1 MSKLIRGSKGG
12 SSSSRTPTEQPDD
25 LQSVAK
31 AKLLIALGEGEF
43 AGHRTGKVIY
53 LDGTALENADGS
65 QNFSGVMWEFRSGT
79 QAQKYIQGI
88 PGTENEISVGNEVS
102 CETAWTRTFTN
113 TQLSAV
119 RMRLRWPSLFKQE
132 NDGDLVGYSVNYAI
146 DLQTDGGTWQT
157 VLNTSVTGKT
167 TSGYERSHRIDF
179 PSPAADYVEQRIDLN
194 ELMIQHPSSTYFLK
208 AAGDS
213 MIDAGIGDGD
223 LLVVDSSITAD
234 HGDIVIAAVEGEF
247 TVKRLQLRPTVQ
259 LNPMNSAYSPIIVGS
274 EDTLDVFGVVT
285 FIVKSAS

>member
-1 MSKLIRGSKGG
+1 MKLYRPAEL
-12 SSSSRTPTEQPDD
+12 RE
-25 LQSVAK
+25 V
-31 AKLLIALGEGEF
+31 IAIPL
-43 AGHRTGKVIY
+43 
-53 LDGTALENADGS
+53 
-65 QNFSGVMWEFRSGT
+65 FS
-79 QAQKYIQGI
+79 
-88 PGTENEISVGNEVS
+88 
-102 CETAWTRTFTN
+102 
-113 TQLSAV
+113 
-119 RMRLRWPSLFKQE
+119 
-132 NDGDLVGYSVNYAI
+132 DLVQCG
-146 DLQTDGGTWQT
+146 
-157 VLNTSVTGKT
+157 
-167 TSGYERSHRIDF
+167 F

-247 TVKRLQLRPTVQ
+247 TVKRLQLRPNVQ
-259 LNPMNSAYSPIIVGS
+259 LNPMNSAYSPIIIGN